1 MSDNIELEQLDAD
14 VAAGPADFADLGSHS
29 PSLPDLSSAS
39 VNLGD
44 GASGAAG
51 FAHAPGD
58 LRRLSDVPVE
68 VTVEMGRTRMT
79 VGETLE
85 LRHGSIVT
93 LNRMAGEPV
102 DLLVN
107 GTPIARGEV
116 VVIDEQ
122 FGLRITDVL
131 GQPSED
137 GGGEASVGE
146 AA

>member
-1 MSDNIELEQLDAD
+1 MTEKIELEQLGGGTD
-14 VAAGPADFADLGSHS
+14 VPAVTPTAS
-29 PSLPDLSSAS
+29 PD
-39 VNLGD
+39 
-44 GASGAAG
+44 
-51 FAHAPGD
+51 D
-58 LRRLSDVPVE
+58 LRRLSDVPVD
-68 VTVEMGRTRMT
+68 VAVEMGRTRMT

-85 LRHGSIVT
+85 LRQGSIVT

-107 GTPIARGEV
+107 GTLIARGEV

-131 GQPSED
+131 GQSNSDPLAEAEPAPIGDDGPED
-137 GGGEASVGE
+137 AI